1 MENKVQFID
10 LGQLSSRKELLTTND
25 KYKCVQ
31 FNFET
36 GEGLSKHRHNGY
48 ATVIVLKGSVKMSF
62 EMENIPLADDGVFE
76 LTEKTMLSFDA
87 RVVHELVALTPAQ
100 ILVILSAPLS

>member
-1 MENKVQFID
+1 MESKAQFID

-31 FNFET
+31 FNFGT

-48 ATVIVLKGSVKMSF
+48 ATVIVLNLKWRIF
-62 EMENIPLADDGVFE
+62 HEP
-76 LTEKTMLSFDA
+76 TMVYLN
-87 RVVHELVALTPAQ
+87 
-100 ILVILSAPLS
+100 

>member
-1 MENKVQFID
+1 
-10 LGQLSSRKELLTTND
+10 
-25 KYKCVQ
+25 
-31 FNFET
+31 
-36 GEGLSKHRHNGY
+36 
-48 ATVIVLKGSVKMSF
+48 MSF
-62 EMENIPLADDGVFE
+62 EMENIPLADGGVFE

>member
-10 LGQLSSRKELLTTND
+10 LAQLSSRKELLTTND

-48 ATVIVLKGSVKMSF
+48 ATVVVLKGSVKMSF
-62 EMENIPLADDGVFE
+62 EMENIPLANDEVFE
-76 LTEKTMLSFDA
+76 LTEKTLLSFDA
-87 RVVHELVALTPAQ
+87 RVVHELVSLTPSQ
-100 ILVILSAPLS
+100 VLIILSAPLN

>member
-10 LGQLSSRKELLTTND
+10 LAQLSSRKELLTTND

-48 ATVIVLKGSVKMSF
+48 ATVVVLKGSVKMSF
-62 EMENIPLADDGVFE
+62 EMENIPLANDEVFE
-76 LTEKTMLSFDA
+76 LTEKTLLSFDA
-87 RVVHELVALTPAQ
+87 RVVHELVALTPSQ
-100 ILVILSAPLS
+100 VLIILSAPLN

>member
-1 MENKVQFID
+1 MESKAQFID

-31 FNFET
+31 FNFGT

-48 ATVIVLKGSVKMSF
+48 ATVMY
-62 EMENIPLADDGVFE
+62 
-76 LTEKTMLSFDA
+76 
-87 RVVHELVALTPAQ
+87 
-100 ILVILSAPLS
+100 